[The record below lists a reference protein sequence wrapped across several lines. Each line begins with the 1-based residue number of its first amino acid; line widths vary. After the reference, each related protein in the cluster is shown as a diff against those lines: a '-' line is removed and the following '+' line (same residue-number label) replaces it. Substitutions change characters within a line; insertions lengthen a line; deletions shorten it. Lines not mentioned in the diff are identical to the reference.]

1 MTTVELEKQKDV
13 EIFAQILHE
22 WDSCADDIIASLMS
36 VGRIVR
42 NISML
47 NEIIEREEN
56 RKMKEKEILLLKV
69 RINNIKARGKY
80 IDCPGVLKKLERQ
93 LRNLED

>member
-1 MTTVELEKQKDV
+1 MTTVELARKQDLEV
-13 EIFAQILHE
+13 FAEVLHNLE
-22 WDSCADDIIASLMS
+22 DCADDVILSLTA

-47 NEIIEREEN
+47 NKIIDQEEQ
-56 RKMKEKEILLLKV
+56 RKMKENEALLLKV

-80 IDCPGVLKKLERQ
+80 MDCPGVIRKLERK
-93 LRNLED
+93 LKRLEG